1 VRIATDRAIRKF
13 YAGPNVERMN
23 ADIIAPELDFYPLVI
38 RTGRPFD
45 RKEIAF
51 QRFWCDPSKGE
62 ERLKEFMRVMG
73 ERKGQGGGAE
83 RRREMIERS
92 RSPGSGIE
100 SE

>member
-62 ERLKEFMRVMG
+62 ERLKEFMRVMEEGPGGRGG
-73 ERKGQGGGAE
+73 EEERDDRKE
-83 RRREMIERS
+83 
-92 RSPGSGIE
+92 
-100 SE
+100 